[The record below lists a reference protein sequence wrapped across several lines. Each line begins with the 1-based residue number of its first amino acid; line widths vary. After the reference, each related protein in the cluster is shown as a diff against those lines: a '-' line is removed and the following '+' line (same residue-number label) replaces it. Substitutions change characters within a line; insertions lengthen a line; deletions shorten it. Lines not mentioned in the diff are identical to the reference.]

1 MTSKFSSL
9 IASEF
14 LLNIHNVKAV
24 ILLLN
29 QGATVPF
36 IARYR
41 KDQTGGM
48 EDFNIFKIQ
57 KKLSFFKDLMKRKSY
72 IISVIS
78 SQNNLNKIIEEK
90 IKDCWDEAKLEDI
103 YIPFKTK
110 RKTKAEIARQGGL
123 EEFAE
128 IIMKQDRNFLAGSN
142 RFLKGDIKTIEDAKI
157 GAKFIIAELIS
168 ENPIARNRVRVL
180 FRRKA
185 YLISKIKKG
194 KESSGDKYEQ
204 YFDFCEKVIKLP
216 SHRFL
221 AIQRAKLENIKPFK
235 KKLASFTIVQGTFD
249 RSSNFIIDNDYNILC
264 NVAPKIEK
272 GIDGNAFNICGKRS
286 E

>member
-1 MTSKFSSL
+1 
-9 IASEF
+9 
-14 LLNIHNVKAV
+14 
-24 ILLLN
+24 
-29 QGATVPF
+29 
-36 IARYR
+36 
-41 KDQTGGM
+41 
-48 EDFNIFKIQ
+48 KIQ

-78 SQNNLNKIIEEK
+78 SQNNLNKILEEK

-103 YIPFKTK
+103 YIPFKIK
-110 RKTKAEIARQGGL
+110 RKTKAEIARQAGL

-180 FRRKA
+180 FRSKA

-221 AIQRAKLENIKPFK
+221 AIQRAKLEGVISVKLQVDKKEAIEAISPLFIKGNSNSSK
-235 KKLASFTIVQGTFD
+235 IVLEALIYAYEKLIRPSVENELLREIKSKSDDIAIQVFAKNLKQ
-249 RSSNFIIDNDYNILC
+249 
-264 NVAPKIEK
+264 
-272 GIDGNAFNICGKRS
+272 
-286 E
+286 

>member
-14 LLNIHNVKAV
+14 LLNIDNVKAV
-24 ILLLN
+24 VLLLN

-221 AIQRAKLENIKPFK
+221 AIQRAKLEGVISV
-235 KKLASFTIVQGTFD
+235 KLQV
-249 RSSNFIIDNDYNILC
+249 
-264 NVAPKIEK
+264 
-272 GIDGNAFNICGKRS
+272 
-286 E
+286 